1 MKAFNGILAVV
12 LGVVA
17 LNVPRSALSQISLV
31 SIGRTNDGGYASAVT
46 VSGNYTYLANASDGL
61 RTYDVSNPA
70 HPVRV
75 AQTNNGA
82 AAFGATLC
90 SNLLFVAQDHYGLGI
105 YDLSNPASPS
115 LMGQV
120 TNDDRNLHSMAVV
133 VSSNCVWLAN
143 ANSGLWACDISDP
156 ADPLVVCQ
164 TTAEGGI
171 LAGTIVPNRRQP
183 TATISC
189 RIAGTMVLNLEQVP
203 IQPRYRRICR
213 VETVNGWRVC

>member
-1 MKAFNGILAVV
+1 MKAFNGILTVV

-82 AAFGATLC
+82 AALRSVTSVTALRQTRSFAAGSTT
-90 SNLLFVAQDHYGLGI
+90 GLP
-105 YDLSNPASPS
+105 L
-115 LMGQV
+115 
-120 TNDDRNLHSMAVV
+120 
-133 VSSNCVWLAN
+133 VSSGGGAQINRTKWPFLV
-143 ANSGLWACDISDP
+143 SGIEP
-156 ADPLVVCQ
+156 AFQFRSALGDGSWKNQ
-164 TTAEGGI
+164 GGMEG
-171 LAGTIVPNRRQP
+171 LFEA
-183 TATISC
+183 
-189 RIAGTMVLNLEQVP
+189 
-203 IQPRYRRICR
+203 
-213 VETVNGWRVC
+213 

>member
-82 AAFGATLC
+82 GPPLARTLC

-120 TNDDRNLHSMAVV
+120 TR
-133 VSSNCVWLAN
+133 
-143 ANSGLWACDISDP
+143 
-156 ADPLVVCQ
+156 
-164 TTAEGGI
+164 TTTEI
-171 LAGTIVPNRRQP
+171 
-183 TATISC
+183 C
-189 RIAGTMVLNLEQVP
+189 
-203 IQPRYRRICR
+203 IQ
-213 VETVNGWRVC
+213 WQ